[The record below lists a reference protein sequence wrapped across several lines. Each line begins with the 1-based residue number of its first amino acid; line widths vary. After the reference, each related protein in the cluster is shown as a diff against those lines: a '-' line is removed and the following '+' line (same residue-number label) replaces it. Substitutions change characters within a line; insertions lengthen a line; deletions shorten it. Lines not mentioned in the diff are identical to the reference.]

1 MNADYSS
8 SLAVFLI
15 SEVIRQHRHQP
26 LVIGAVV
33 QRRQAQAVLRVEA
46 IVGVVAPRDD
56 VAGDHQLVMAQATD
70 ATGGVVAGQHRL
82 AKARLVHAHLHKGS
96 RPSAPLRYNGQSR
109 IIKTPCQ
116 GLDASDQPRL
126 LR

>member
-1 MNADYSS
+1 MNAYYLSS
-8 SLAVFLI
+8 PAEFLI
-15 SEVIRQHRHQP
+15 GEVIRQHRHQP

-56 VAGDHQLVMAQATD
+56 VAGDHQLVMPQAAD

-82 AKARLVHAHLHKGS
+82 AKARLVHAHLHEGG
-96 RPSAPLRYNGQSR
+96 ACAAWFALGQV
-109 IIKTPCQ
+109 
-116 GLDASDQPRL
+116 D
-126 LR
+126 